1 MPITGKYFPSQKPQ
15 EKVFLLLRRHW
26 FTYAGFVFI
35 TLIMLFPL
43 FLFVIF
49 YIFDNSLFD
58 GLAGNIA
65 VVIAP
70 AYALGVL
77 ALNLYGFVDYY
88 LDIYIVTNE
97 RIVNIVQNGFF
108 KREVSELHLHQV
120 QDVNAAVKGIF
131 PTMFHYGDIL
141 IQTAGEKEN
150 FIFKSIPHP
159 YRVSRKIIDL
169 LEEALEQRAVQEEKQ
184 ETQMIDQSLTS
195 LPATSESKTIE
206 NVTGINPS
214 AFKLARS
221 RTKDFLSGSD
231 LKPVDKNLSTIL
243 PEVSSEESDEILSF
257 MDKDEAKSLL
267 KNDNKEKILSNID
280 QTMVR
285 DMAKEQ
291 KAESKLAPE
300 SISIAKSEKVIT
312 PQSADA
318 GELTE
323 NKEVDLNE

>member
-1 MPITGKYFPSQKPQ
+1 
-15 EKVFLLLRRHW
+15 V
-26 FTYAGFVFI
+26 
-35 TLIMLFPL
+35 
-43 FLFVIF
+43 
-49 YIFDNSLFD
+49 
-58 GLAGNIA
+58 LAPG
-65 VVIAP
+65 
-70 AYALGVL
+70 YALGVL

-169 LEEALEQRAVQEEKQ
+169 LEEALEQRAVQGEKQ
-184 ETQMIDQSLTS
+184 ETKFIGKSPNK
-195 LPATSESKTIE
+195 LPATAISNIIE
-206 NVTGINPS
+206 NVTGIDPG

-231 LKPVDKNLSTIL
+231 LKPVEKNQSMILS
-243 PEVSSEESDEILSF
+243 EVSDEESDQILNF
-257 MDKDEAKSLL
+257 MDKDEVKYLH
-267 KNDNKEKILSNID
+267 KDDNKEKILSNID
-280 QTMVR
+280 KTKIK
-285 DMAKEQ
+285 DDA
-291 KAESKLAPE
+291 KAEKEENDAVSEPRSVTSTEGGVDPQTEE
-300 SISIAKSEKVIT
+300 S
-312 PQSADA
+312 
-318 GELTE
+318 GELQE